1 MITITKYESVIG
13 EYALCRWI
21 DEHYGNVEIITI
33 VRPDAMSS
41 YKVFYREINN
51 MANDAKES

>member
-1 MITITKYESVIG
+1 MMTKYESVIG